1 MHQSAYALWIA
12 RDPAIS
18 SLEEIKMIYPDG
30 SVQVQ
35 ITEEMSSPRLRLD
48 EDRIKKTKIS
58 EQFALFLKNYL
69 FDVPLITGNVNFT
82 YPRLTPNINLGDAAH
97 PSWDPLLCS
106 RFPPV
111 EVPFHTTG
119 NIN

>member
-48 EDRIKKTKIS
+48 EDRIKKNIRTVCS
-58 EQFALFLKNYL
+58 
-69 FDVPLITGNVNFT
+69 VPQEL
-82 YPRLTPNINLGDAAH
+82 
-97 PSWDPLLCS
+97 
-106 RFPPV
+106 PV
-111 EVPFHTTG
+111 
-119 NIN
+119 